1 MKKYIQLEIPFE
13 TEEWR
18 PVVGYEGLYEV
29 SDQGRVRS
37 LPKKGNHNILYYLKP
52 ALNKKGYLQVALIKG
67 NNFNSYPVHRL
78 VALAF
83 IPNDD
88 PKHKTQVN
96 HINEIKTDNRAC
108 NLNWMTPKE
117 NVNWG
122 TGQYRAVQKRKLNG
136 YYNQKEVIQMTLDG
150 EFVKIWPSTSEAG
163 RNGFQQT
170 SVSKC
175 CRGVRN
181 KHKGFKWKY
190 A

>member
-1 MKKYIQLEIPFE
+1 MENIEVWK
-13 TEEWR
+13 

-29 SDQGRVRS
+29 SDQGRIKS
-37 LPKKGNHNILYYLKP
+37 LPRKGNHNILCYLKP
-52 ALNKKGYLQVALIKG
+52 ALNKKGYLQVALTKG
-67 NNFNSYPVHRL
+67 DSLKSYPLHKL
-78 VALAF
+78 VALTF

-88 PKHKTQVN
+88 PEHKTQVN

-122 TGQYRAVQKRKLNG
+122 TGQYRAAQKRKSNG
-136 YYNQKEVIQMTLDG
+136 YYNQKKVIQMTLDG
-150 EFVKIWPSTSEAG
+150 EVVKIWPSTSEAG

-170 SVSKC
+170 SVSAC
-175 CRGVRN
+175 CRGIRN
-181 KHKGFKWKY
+181 KHKDFKWKY